1 MIQIQK
7 KTDNM
12 KKIISIALF
21 SLFFGFYGISQQT
34 PAPEQT
40 RSILIVCGTAHLGT
54 GDVIVDA
61 AIGFRKGK
69 IDYVGRS
76 FQVDKSKYDDI
87 IDATGSHIYPGF
99 IVTNSTIG
107 LQEIG
112 AVRASKDQYE
122 VGTFRPNVRSLIAF
136 NTDSEITPTVRTNG
150 VLLGQITPR
159 GGVISGS
166 SGVVHFDGWNWE
178 DALVKMV
185 DGVHLNWPR
194 THHKH
199 NKDGKIDIRK
209 SKTYAQSKQ
218 EITSY
223 FSESKAYAQAF
234 PEPSTREMDVRHE
247 GMRGLFD
254 GSLTL
259 YVHADDARAISE
271 AVHFKREMGITKM
284 AIVGGYDS
292 YLVADV
298 LRENGIG
305 VLINSVHRLPRF
317 KEDDVDLPYKLPKL
331 LADEG
336 VLFGLQVDAQM
347 TEMNTRN
354 LPFYAGTARKYGL
367 TEEQAIM
374 SLTRNVAQIIG
385 IDDVCGSIERG
396 KDATLFI
403 STGDAL
409 DIMTNNLTHAF
420 IQGKRIDLDNRQ
432 RVLYRKFQS
441 KYGLESKDSPK

>member
-1 MIQIQK
+1 
-7 KTDNM
+7 M
-12 KKIISIALF
+12 KNFITTSISILSLLF
-21 SLFFGFYGISQQT
+21 SLNAQQT
-34 PAPEQT
+34 PAPDQT
-40 RSILIVCGTAHLGT
+40 RSILIVGGTAHLGT

-61 AIGFRKGK
+61 AIGFRDGK
-69 IDYVGRS
+69 IDYVGRA
-76 FQVDKSKYDDI
+76 FQVDKSKYDDV
-87 IDATGSHIYPGF
+87 IDATGKEIYPGF

-112 AVRASKDQYE
+112 AVRASRDQYE

-150 VLLGQITPR
+150 VLMGQITPR

-178 DALVKMV
+178 DAVVKMV
-185 DGVHLNWPR
+185 DGVHLNWPS

-199 NKDGKIDIRK
+199 KKDGKVDIMKR
-209 SKTYAQSKQ
+209 KTYDQSKR
-218 EITSY
+218 EIVSY
-223 FSESKAYAQAF
+223 FTEAKAYAESY
-234 PEPSTREMDVRHE
+234 PKSSSKEMDVRHE

-254 GSLTL
+254 GSLAL

-271 AVHFKREMGITKM
+271 AVHFKRDMGISKM
-284 AIVGGYDS
+284 VIVGGYDS

-298 LRENGIG
+298 LRENGVS
-305 VLINSVHRLPRF
+305 VLLNSVHRLPRF
-317 KEDDVDLPYKLPKL
+317 KEDDVDLPYRLPKL

-367 TEEQAIM
+367 TEEQAVM
-374 SLTRNVAQIIG
+374 ALTRNVAQILG
-385 IDDVCGSIERG
+385 IDNVCGSIEQG

-409 DIMTNNLTHAF
+409 DIMTNNLIHAF
-420 IQGKRIDLDNRQ
+420 IQGKNIDLDNRQ
-432 RVLYRKFQS
+432 RELYRKFQT
-441 KYGLESKDSPK
+441 KYGIESKDSPE

>member
-1 MIQIQK
+1 
-7 KTDNM
+7 M
-12 KKIISIALF
+12 KNLSIAILALF
-21 SLFFGFYGISQQT
+21 LSFSASSQQT
-34 PAPEQT
+34 PAPAQD
-40 RSILIVCGTAHLGT
+40 RSILIVGGTAHLGT

-61 AIGFRKGK
+61 AIGFRDGK
-69 IDYVGRS
+69 IDYVGRA
-76 FQVDKSKYDDI
+76 FQVEKSKYDNI
-87 IDATGSHIYPGF
+87 IDATGKHIYPGF

-112 AVRASKDQYE
+112 AVRASRDQYE

-150 VLLGQITPR
+150 VLMGQITPR

-178 DALVKMV
+178 DAVVKMV

-199 NKDGKIDIRK
+199 NKDGKVDIRK
-209 SKTYAQSKQ
+209 SKTYDQSKH
-218 EITSY
+218 EITTY
-223 FSESKAYAQAF
+223 FSEAKAYSASY
-234 PEPSTREMDVRHE
+234 PVVSSKEMDVRHE

-254 GSLTL
+254 GSLAL
-259 YVHADDARAISE
+259 YVHADDARSISE
-271 AVHFKREMGITKM
+271 AVHFKREMGISRM
-284 AIVGGYDS
+284 VIVGGYDS
-292 YLVADV
+292 YLVADL

-305 VLINSVHRLPRF
+305 VLLNSVHRLPRF
-317 KEDDVDLPYKLPKL
+317 REDDVDLPYRLPKL

-367 TEEQAIM
+367 TDEQAVM
-374 SLTRNVAQIIG
+374 ALTRNVAQILG
-385 IDDVCGSIERG
+385 IDELSGSIERG
-396 KDATLFI
+396 KYATLFI

-420 IQGKRIDLDNRQ
+420 IQGKNIDLDNRQ
-432 RVLYRKFQS
+432 RKLYRKFQR
-441 KYGLESKDSPK
+441 KYGLESKDSPE